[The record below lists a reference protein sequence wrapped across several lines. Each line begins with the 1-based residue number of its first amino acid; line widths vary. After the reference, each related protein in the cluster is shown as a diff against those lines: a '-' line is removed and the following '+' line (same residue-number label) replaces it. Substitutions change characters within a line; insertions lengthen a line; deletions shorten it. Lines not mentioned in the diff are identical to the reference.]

1 MQSPDPTPYPLDHL
15 PLRGGPDSLALIM
28 RDETI
33 SYAALEKLVG
43 GLAAALRDMG
53 LNNGDRVATW
63 LPKTRLACLM
73 PLAAARAG
81 LVHVPINPAFKRA
94 QVGHILADSGARLL
108 VTPPARAALLAEG
121 DDAALIAKAARDHKA
136 GLADNGRL
144 LWQLVML
151 EKSVKRLFG

>member
-1 MQSPDPTPYPLDHL
+1 MFPAFCAG
-15 PLRGGPDSLALIM
+15 GGPDSLALIM

-81 LVHVPINPAFKRA
+81 LVHVPINPALKRA